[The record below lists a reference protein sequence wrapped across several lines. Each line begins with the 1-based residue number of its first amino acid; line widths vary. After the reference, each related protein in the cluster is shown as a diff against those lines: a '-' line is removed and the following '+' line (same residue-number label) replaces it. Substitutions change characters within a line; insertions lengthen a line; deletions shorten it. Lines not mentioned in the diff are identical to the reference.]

1 MKNKGYLALE
11 SIVVLG
17 IISIIISASF
27 LIFSNSLK
35 VKNKILDFKNR
46 EINYRKNIEYFLDEI
61 QQGKNVYIDKNKL
74 KYEIFLENKI
84 VGVYYYFSGTS
95 FYRKASNSEK
105 LEEFLEGI
113 KGDFFLEN
121 NLLRIKFVFKG
132 NEEEYVV
139 YVQEK

>member
-1 MKNKGYLALE
+1 MKDKGYLALE

-17 IISIIISASF
+17 IISLIISASF

-61 QQGKNVYIDKNKL
+61 QQGKNVYTDKNKL
-74 KYEIFLENKI
+74 KYEILLENKK
-84 VGVYYYFSGTS
+84 VVVYYYFSGTS

-105 LEEFLEGI
+105 LEEFLEEI
-113 KGDFFLEN
+113 KGEFFLEN
-121 NLLRIKFVFKG
+121 NLLRIKFIFKG
-132 NEEEYVV
+132 NEEEYVI

>member
-84 VGVYYYFSGTS
+84 VGVYYYFSGIS

-105 LEEFLEGI
+105 LEEFLEEI
-113 KGDFFLEN
+113 KGEFFLEN
-121 NLLRIKFVFKG
+121 NLLRIKFIFKG
-132 NEEEYVV
+132 KEEEYVI

>member
-121 NLLRIKFVFKG
+121 NLLRIKFIFKG